1 MLRFIN
7 KMLQISLIKYYDAE
21 YNKIKIK
28 NVEIHFETIKHYLNS
43 NREENCW
50 CVRFFTLS

>member
-1 MLRFIN
+1 MWSLKLRLIN

-43 NREENCW
+43 NREENC
-50 CVRFFTLS
+50 